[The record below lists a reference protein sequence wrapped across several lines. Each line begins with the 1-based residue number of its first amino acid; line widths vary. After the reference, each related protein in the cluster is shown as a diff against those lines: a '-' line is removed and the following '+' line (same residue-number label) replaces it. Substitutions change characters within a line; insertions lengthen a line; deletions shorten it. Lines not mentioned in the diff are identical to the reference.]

1 MLAAACVL
9 AAATASS
16 APVTASSIC
25 VYNDAAFVLKWHAV
39 NGNATAQVSS
49 ETRAYP
55 VWQVKCQSLSALG
68 NISAGTP
75 VYPVVK
81 AVWGKEIQAADAVLY
96 DPVSATQITYVCKG
110 TTLNFHCDQGPMPP
124 TAANVTKAVG
134 EFLLGFV
141 EGLGTEIG
149 FMDCL
154 TDVNKTFHDI
164 VTIAQKLE
172 EGFKLKE
179 VGSIVQA
186 FELMGGML
194 KDFSAAITVCVQ
206 ESKDFVTK
214 VKDLAAA
221 LQGDVMSVLKIIVE
235 DAVHIYRE
243 RKELSAD
250 AKAVTADW
258 RAGDY
263 QGSGKAVGDIVGIIA
278 DGL

>member
-1 MLAAACVL
+1 MLAAAFML
-9 AAATASS
+9 ATATASGT
-16 APVTASSIC
+16 PVTASSIC
-25 VYNDAAFVLKWHAV
+25 VYNKAAFVLKWHERAAETNAV
-39 NGNATAQVSS
+39 SQ

-55 VWQVKCQSLSALG
+55 VGQVKCQSLAALG
-68 NISAGTP
+68 NISVGTA

-81 AVWGKEIQAADAVLY
+81 AVWGKEIQAARPVLY
-96 DPVSATQITYVCKG
+96 DPINAVQITYVCKG

-124 TAANVTKAVG
+124 TAANVTKAIG

-141 EGLGTEIG
+141 DGLGTEIG
-149 FMDCL
+149 FMECL

-164 VTIAQKLE
+164 ATIVQKLE
-172 EGFKLKE
+172 EGFKQKE
-179 VGSIVQA
+179 VAAIVQA

-194 KDFSAAITVCVQ
+194 KDFSAAISVCVK
-206 ESKDFVTK
+206 EAEDFVAK

-221 LQGDVMSVLKIIVE
+221 LQGDVLSVLKIVVE
-235 DAVHIYRE
+235 EAIHIFRE

-258 RAGDY
+258 RAGDF
-263 QGSGKAVGDIVGIIA
+263 QGSGKAVGDIVGIIV